1 MSAPAPRADVTFDVC
16 VVGSANLDLVVTAP
30 RLPDPGETV
39 FGTDFHEYPGGKGLN
54 QAVAAARCGTRT
66 AFIGAVGNDDAGYRL
81 TKVLRDESIDTGG
94 LSDVDAPT
102 GRAIITVD
110 SSGENSIVVVSGANG
125 CVADDPPL
133 PRSSVVLSQLEVPIP
148 VIISVFRRAR
158 GHGATTILNPAP
170 ALELD
175 DELVELTDIM
185 VPNSHEVEALG
196 GTERL
201 FALGCSAVVVTRGA
215 QGVSVTTTERTWH
228 QAAFAVRPVDT
239 TGAGDAFCGALA
251 SRVAAGI
258 DLRAAVRFAAA
269 AGALATT
276 QRGAV
281 PAQPHL
287 ADVEALIAR
296 SMDA

>member
-1 MSAPAPRADVTFDVC
+1 VSAPVPRADAAFDVC
-16 VVGSANLDLVVTAP
+16 VVGSANLDLVVTASRIP
-30 RLPDPGETV
+30 HPGETV

-54 QAVAAARCGTRT
+54 QAVAAARCGART
-66 AFIGAVGNDDAGYRL
+66 AFIGAIGDDDAGHRL
-81 TKVLRDESIDTGG
+81 TKVLRDESIDTDG
-94 LSDVDAPT
+94 LTDVDAPT

-125 CVADDPPL
+125 RVASDPPL
-133 PRSSVVLSQLEVPIP
+133 PRSLVVLSQLEVPVP
-148 VIISVFRRAR
+148 VIVSAFRRAR
-158 GHGATTILNPAP
+158 YHGATTILNPAP
-170 ALELD
+170 ALEFD

-185 VPNSHEVEALG
+185 VPNRHEVDALG
-196 GTERL
+196 GTRRL
-201 FALGCSAVVVTRGA
+201 FALGCTAVVVTRGA
-215 QGVSVTTTERTWH
+215 EGVSVTTAERTWH

-251 SRVAAGI
+251 SRVAAGM

-287 ADVEALIAR
+287 ADVEALIAQ
-296 SMDA
+296 STDA